1 MLISIVSAVIMLG
14 LLIVVHEAGH
24 FMMAKRLGIRVLR
37 FSIGYPPRIWGV
49 RRGETE
55 YVLGATPFGGYV
67 RMLGDEVGEDPR
79 AEELNT
85 FLREIGFDLIG
96 AARGSGAYPRT
107 VEPSIEYRKAVGDSE
122 PGVTESANQSAV
134 GADGPESQLQ
144 AIAHRLAGGGLDV
157 GERAGTAEI
166 LGRELR
172 PEENVLLG
180 AIVSTGSAE
189 KARQFLS
196 ENPPDAVVEAFRA
209 RAFPTQRLAKRVAV
223 VLAGP
228 LSNLLF
234 APILLT
240 LVFMYGIPT
249 LLPVIGKVEPAMPAA
264 AAGLKSGDQIEVV
277 NGERTETW
285 SDFSLAIKAQKGA
298 PVHLEIERAS
308 AGHSQRLNLVIQPK
322 LQAESTPYGT
332 SVKQWIIG
340 VMPRGDETTTRFNP
354 FMAAYKGVVTS
365 VSMTRDLV
373 VGIANIVSGAIPVRE
388 ALGGPIMIA
397 QMAGREAHQGL
408 ANFAMFTV
416 MLSLELGLINLLPV
430 PLLDGGHLLFFAF
443 EGVRGKP
450 LDLRHRELA
459 LQVGLFLLV
468 ALMAF
473 VIFNDISRIV
483 QG

>member
-1 MLISIVSAVIMLG
+1 MLISIIAAVIMLG

-37 FSIGYPPRIWGV
+37 FSIGYPPKIWGI

-67 RMLGDEVGEDPR
+67 RMLGDEVGEEPR

-85 FLREIGFDLIG
+85 YLREIGFDIIG
-96 AARGSGAYPRT
+96 AAAHSAALKHNAEPTIEHRT
-107 VEPSIEYRKAVGDSE
+107 DAGD
-122 PGVTESANQSAV
+122 PQPAAIDRVNASAV
-134 GADGPESQLQ
+134 AVDEPEARLQ
-144 AIAHRLAGGGLDV
+144 AIAHRLGGEGLDV
-157 GERAGTAEI
+157 GERAGAAEI

-172 PEENVLLG
+172 PEENILLG
-180 AIVSTGSAE
+180 AIVRTGSAE
-189 KARQFLS
+189 KAREFLC
-196 ENPPDAVVEAFRA
+196 ENPPATVVESFRA

-240 LVFMYGIPT
+240 LVFMYGVPT
-249 LLPVIGKVEPAMPAA
+249 LLPVVGKVEPAMPAA
-264 AAGLKSGDQIEVV
+264 AAGLKSGDRILVV
-277 NGERTETW
+277 NGKRTGTW

-298 PVHLEIERAS
+298 PVHLEIDRSSTGYA
-308 AGHSQRLNLVIQPK
+308 QRLNMVIQPK
-322 LQAESTPYGT
+322 LEAETTPYGA

-354 FMAAYKGVVTS
+354 FTAAYKAVETS
-365 VSMTRDLV
+365 ISMTHDLIA
-373 VGIANIVSGAIPVRE
+373 GIASIVSGAVPVRE

-397 QMAGREAHQGL
+397 QMAGREAHEGL
-408 ANFAMFTV
+408 ANMAMFTV
-416 MLSLELGLINLLPV
+416 MLSLELGIINLLPV